1 MSYKVI
7 NAMTGAERE
16 VENFEDVV
24 LCVGLSEGNVLD
36 LTDGIDDLILH
47 REVKDDEEP
56 VESLGAFNM
65 YWLNTAGDLNY
76 PEFREFVNDFPVS
89 NPELW
94 DSYCESTMPF

>member
-1 MSYKVI
+1 MNI
-7 NAMTGAERE
+7 T
-16 VENFEDVV
+16 V
-24 LCVGLSEGNVLD
+24 LCVGQVKEKFYRDAIAEYSKRLSRYGK
-36 LTDGIDDLILH
+36 LH
-47 REVKDDEEP
+47 IIEVADDEEP

-76 PEFREFVNDFPVS
+76 PEFRTFVNDFPVN

>member
-36 LTDGIDDLILH
+36 LTDGINDLILH

-76 PEFREFVNDFPVS
+76 PEFRTFVNDFPVN